1 MTIDTPTRDL
11 LDLVAN
17 DPHPSADYEWN
28 IFATALRAVALPD
41 GTIPPAAL
49 REYLRGN
56 VAPKRIGAFTCR
68 AVAEGLI
75 ESTGRAVKSTDHKGR
90 NGNKWSTVYR
100 LAAPSVT
107 QE

>member
-1 MTIDTPTRDL
+1 MSIDSPTRDL

-17 DPHPSADYEWN
+17 DPHPSAEHEWD
-28 IFATALRAVALPD
+28 IFAAALTAVASPD
-41 GTIPPAAL
+41 GTIPPATL
-49 REYLRGN
+49 REHLRGR

-75 ESTGRAVKSTDHKGR
+75 ESTGTAVKSTDHKGR

-100 LAAPSVT
+100 LAPSVT

>member
-1 MTIDTPTRDL
+1 MSIDTATRDL

-28 IFATALRAVALPD
+28 IFAAALTSVAELD

-49 REYLRGN
+49 REYLRGH

-100 LAAPSVT
+100 LAQPAR

>member
-1 MTIDTPTRDL
+1 MTINAPTRAL
-11 LDLVAN
+11 LDLVGT
-17 DPHPSADYEWN
+17 DPHPSADHEWH
-28 IFATALRAVALPD
+28 IFADALRSVALPD

-49 REYLRGN
+49 RESLRGN

-75 ESTGRAVKSTDHKGR
+75 ESTGQAVKSTDHQGR

-100 LAAPSVT
+100 LAIPSVT

>member
-1 MTIDTPTRDL
+1 MTIDAPTRDL

-17 DPHPSADYEWN
+17 DPHPSADHEWHV
-28 IFATALRAVALPD
+28 FVAALRAVAQPD

-49 REYLRGN
+49 RESLRGN

-68 AVAEGLI
+68 AVAEELI
-75 ESTGRAVKSTDHKGR
+75 ESTGLAVKSTDHKGR